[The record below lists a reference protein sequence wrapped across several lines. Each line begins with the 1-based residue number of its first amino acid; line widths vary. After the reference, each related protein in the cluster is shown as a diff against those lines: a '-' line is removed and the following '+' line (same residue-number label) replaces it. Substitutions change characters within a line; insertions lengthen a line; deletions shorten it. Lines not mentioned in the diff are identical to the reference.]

1 MPAVDID
8 AMKKRATAAYKAFTP
23 AQLVLAALLLVVAIV
38 GGMFF
43 MSWVTKPSYAV
54 LSSGLSATDAASMT
68 SKLSSDGVPY
78 KLSAGGATISIPSNK
93 LDAERVALAAAGLPK
108 GNTGG
113 WDILDKEGLTVS
125 SFRQQVDYQRAL
137 EGEIASTLQ
146 GMDGISQA
154 QVHLVLPDDQLFS
167 DQQSAARA
175 SVMLTTTDEL
185 SSNQV
190 KAVVSLVSSAVKN
203 LDPSNV
209 TVTDASGHLLSAQGG
224 GSSDQMA
231 QQAQYEDAL
240 SAQAQS
246 MLDSVLG
253 SGKSVVRINAALDF
267 AQTTTDRKTVDPT
280 KSAATSSSKSTETY
294 NGGAANAASGQVTTT
309 NTTAGTTGSSSPN
322 STYTKTTDTS
332 TQDNSEQ
339 VDHVVTPPGAVKRL
353 TVAVAVD
360 AGVKAPPAA
369 QLQSLIGNAVGFD
382 STRGDSLSVT
392 TTPFNASSANTA
404 AKSKSGAS
412 GAASGT
418 MISTVVAGVMLLV
431 ITFLLARSVRRP
443 KVEAVSLPEEY
454 AGELTAGSDLHALP
468 AGGAGAAIP
477 LGGGPRALTSGASES
492 LIGAVDERSDEV
504 AQLLRGWLSD
514 HSANSGTGA
523 STGGSR

>member
-1 MPAVDID
+1 MAAVDID
-8 AMKKRATAAYKAFTP
+8 AIKKRATAAYKAFTP
-23 AQLVLAALLLVVAIV
+23 AQLVLAALLGVVAIV

-54 LSSGLSATDAASMT
+54 LSSGLTATDAASMT

-78 KLSAGGATISIPSNK
+78 KLGAGGTTISIPSNK
-93 LDAERVALAAAGLPK
+93 LDAERIALAAAGLPK
-108 GNTGG
+108 GGTGG

-137 EGEIASTLQ
+137 EGEIATTLQ
-146 GMDGISQA
+146 SMNGISQA

-167 DQQSAARA
+167 DQQSVARA
-175 SVMLTTTDEL
+175 SVMLTTTD
-185 SSNQV
+185 SMTANQV

-209 TVTDASGHLLSAQGG
+209 TVTDASGRLLSAQGG

-231 QQAQYEDAL
+231 QQGQYEDGL
-240 SAQAQS
+240 NAQAQTL
-246 MLDSVLG
+246 LDQVLG

-267 AQTTTDRKTVDPT
+267 SQTTTDRKTVDPT
-280 KSAATSSSKSTETY
+280 KSAATSTSKSTETY
-294 NGGAANAASGQVTTT
+294 NGGAANSASGQVTVT
-309 NTTAGTTGSSSPN
+309 NSNTGATNSSNGN
-322 STYTKTTDTS
+322 STYNKDTQV
-332 TQDNSEQ
+332 TQQDNSEQ

-360 AGVKAPPAA
+360 AGVKAPPVA

-392 TTPFNASSANTA
+392 TTPFNASDPA
-404 AKSKSGAS
+404 AAGKSSKSASS

-431 ITFLLARSVRRP
+431 ITFLLARSVRKP

-454 AGELTAGSDLHALP
+454 AGALTGGSDARALT

-477 LGGGPRALTSGASES
+477 IGSGPRALTSGSSES

-504 AQLLRGWLSD
+504 AQLLRGWLAENN
-514 HSANSGTGA
+514 ANGA
-523 STGGSR
+523 SSGSSR